1 MGLAQDLEDLD
12 IPQVIVMRE
21 GVPDFVAQEFL
32 RHFLT
37 EFSRGQ
43 TLYTAVRYAR
53 ERLQGLEDEYPC
65 ASWLP
70 VICQNPAVPSMTW
83 LQPTSGSW
91 FKWKDLLA
99 IIIIS
104 CLVTSLVMGVR
115 YLGILQASELQAFD
129 RMMQLQTRS
138 PCPYSL
144 SLTEKP
150 DPRLLIVTIDEADI
164 QYQFEKGMTMEFA
177 LSNQALAQ
185 LLQKLKQYQAQTIG
199 LDIYRHRAVD
209 SQYKDLIQT
218 LRQDNRV
225 FAVCKVPAQ
234 LDGAPDGIPPP
245 PEIPQTRLGFSDFV
259 SDDDG
264 VVRRHLLSMT
274 PNSPITCP
282 TNYSLSLQLAA
293 HYLDAQNIKL
303 QVNEQGNLQIGD
315 TVFEKLRD
323 RTSGYQVVDT
333 SGYQILLNYHS
344 LGSPR
349 NIAQQISLR
358 DFLKEEAKPNL
369 EHLVK
374 NRIVLIGVTAASS
387 SDEWKTPYSAVTSR
401 PQKVIPGVYMQA
413 HMVSQIVSAAIDG
426 RPLLWWVPW
435 RIEAFWIWIWCFVG
449 GVVASYIKNLSLL
462 AIGIATSLL
471 ILFGICYI
479 IFMQAGWI
487 PLIPPAFGLLI
498 AAFAIK
504 IAIARGILNNISS

>member
-1 MGLAQDLEDLD
+1 M
-12 IPQVIVMRE
+12 
-21 GVPDFVAQEFL
+21 
-32 RHFLT
+32 
-37 EFSRGQ
+37 EFS
-43 TLYTAVRYAR
+43 
-53 ERLQGLEDEYPC
+53 
-65 ASWLP
+65 
-70 VICQNPAVPSMTW
+70 
-83 LQPTSGSW
+83 
-91 FKWKDLLA
+91 
-99 IIIIS
+99 
-104 CLVTSLVMGVR
+104 
-115 YLGILQASELQAFD
+115 
-129 RMMQLQTRS
+129 
-138 PCPYSL
+138 
-144 SLTEKP
+144 
-150 DPRLLIVTIDEADI
+150 
-164 QYQFEKGMTMEFA
+164 

-185 LLQKLKQYQAQTIG
+185 LLLKLKQYQAQTIG

-245 PEIPQTRLGFSDFV
+245 PEIPQT
-259 SDDDG
+259 
-264 VVRRHLLSMT
+264 LLSMT

-323 RTSGYQVVDT
+323 RTSGYQEVDT

-498 AAFAIK
+498 AA
-504 IAIARGILNNISS
+504 IAI